1 MVRRSTI
8 FIFAMLVSGFS
19 LYTGI
24 FGSLTPV
31 LQRGIHVTLI
41 VALIF
46 LVHPSERGGI
56 FGRMLDLVFFVLI
69 IASGVYLYEAY
80 QTINQ
85 RIGYLNVWD
94 RLFGSLYIVVLLEAC
109 RRVVGWPLT
118 IIAALFLGY
127 GFFGYVVPGTF
138 GHGGYSLD
146 RITTTMYLT
155 TEGIFGPAAAAAA
168 TFVAIF
174 IIFGTF
180 LEKTGG
186 SQIFIDLATAI
197 GGRRRGGPAKVA
209 VFASALTGSI
219 NGSPVANVTTT
230 GIFTIPLM
238 KRVGY
243 KPHVSGAIESVASC
257 GGSVLPP
264 VMGVGAFVMSEMA
277 GIPYSEIVIAAVL
290 PAILYFLSIFF
301 VVDFEAAKRNLRGM
315 SRDELPD
322 LKQTLKR
329 SLVLLIP
336 LAVLVYFL
344 VFAKVSVTRAAL
356 YAIVASIVVGM
367 LSPGQRL
374 TWRGIVDIL
383 EVSAKRMLLVS
394 VACAAAG
401 LVVGIITL
409 TGIGLKLSGVLLSLG
424 ENSLFLS
431 LSLVM
436 LGTLVIGMGL
446 PPTPAYIVF
455 SVLSVP
461 ALLELGVGTLAAH
474 LFVFY
479 FASFAPITP
488 PVSLAAY
495 TAAGIS
501 GSKPMKTGLT
511 AFLFSL
517 PAFIIPFLFIYGPG
531 LLLEGE
537 AVSIILTFLTSALG
551 IVAFATVTVGW
562 FLSELKFWQRCLIA
576 VGALTLIVPGAHSD
590 AIGLGI
596 LGVALFQVVIA
607 RRRNAASSV
616 RSCV

>member
-46 LVHPSERGGI
+46 LVHPSKRGGVATRI
-56 FGRMLDLVFFVLI
+56 LDLILFALI

-94 RLFGSLYIVVLLEAC
+94 RLFGSIFIVVLLEAC

-118 IIAALFLGY
+118 IIAAVFLGY
-127 GFFGYVVPGTF
+127 GFFGYIVPGTF

-146 RITTTMYLT
+146 RIITTMYLT

-277 GIPYSEIVIAAVL
+277 GIAYSDIVIAAIL

-301 VVDFEAAKRNLRGM
+301 VVDFEAAKRQLRGM
-315 SRDELPD
+315 TKDELPD
-322 LKQTLKR
+322 IKATLKQ
-329 SLVLLIP
+329 SLVLIIP

-356 YAIVASIVVGM
+356 YSIVATVVVG
-367 LSPGQRL
+367 LFNPGRRL
-374 TWRGIVDIL
+374 TWRAIL
-383 EVSAKRMLLVS
+383 EILEISAKRMLLVS

-409 TGIGLKLSGVLLSLG
+409 TGVGLKLSGILLSLG
-424 ENSLFLS
+424 ENSLFIS
-431 LSLVM
+431 LGLVM

-461 ALLELGVGTLAAH
+461 ALLELGVSALAAH
-474 LFVFY
+474 MFVFY

-517 PAFIIPFLFIYGPG
+517 PAFMIPFLFVYGPG
-531 LLLEGE
+531 LLLEGST
-537 AVSIILTFLTSALG
+537 ASIVLVFITSALG

-562 FLSELKFWQRCLIA
+562 FISDLNILQRCLIA
-576 VGALTLIVPGAHSD
+576 IGAFTLIVPGVMTD
-590 AIGLGI
+590 IIGLAI
-596 LGVALFQVVIA
+596 IALVLVYVAVS
-607 RRRNAASSV
+607 RRKKLSQSV
-616 RSCV
+616 QGCA

>member
-1 MVRRSTI
+1 MVRHYTI
-8 FIFAMLVSGFS
+8 FLFAMLISGFS

-31 LQRGIHVTLI
+31 LQRGFHVTLI

-46 LVHPSERGGI
+46 LVHPLNKGGKFGQI
-56 FGRMLDLVFFVLI
+56 FDFFLFIVI
-69 IASGVYLYEAY
+69 IFSGIYLYEAY

-85 RIGYLNVWD
+85 RIGYLTIWD
-94 RLFGSLYIVVLLEAC
+94 RLFGSAFIIILLEAC

-118 IIAALFLGY
+118 IIALVFLAY
-127 GFFGYVVPGTF
+127 GFFGYVVPGGF
-138 GHGGYSLD
+138 GHGGYSVD
-146 RITTTMYLT
+146 RIVTTMFLT

-277 GIPYSEIVIAAVL
+277 GIAYADIVIAAIL
-290 PAILYFLSIFF
+290 PAILYFISIFF
-301 VVDFEAAKRNLRGM
+301 VVDFEAAKRQLKGL
-315 SRDELPD
+315 SKEDLPD
-322 LKQTLKR
+322 LRKTLKA
-329 SLVLLIP
+329 SLLLLIP
-336 LAVLVYFL
+336 LLVLVYFL
-344 VFAKVSVTRAAL
+344 VFAKVSVTRSALFAIAATI
-356 YAIVASIVVGM
+356 IVGFLNPAG
-367 LSPGQRL
+367 RL
-374 TWRGIVDIL
+374 TFKGIIEIL

-409 TGIGLKLSGVLLSLG
+409 SGVGLKLSGVLMSLG
-424 ENSLFLS
+424 ENSLLLS
-431 LSLVM
+431 LGLVM

-461 ALLELGVGTLAAH
+461 ALLELGVSALAAH

-495 TAAGIS
+495 TAAGIA
-501 GSKPMKTGLT
+501 GSKPMRTGLV

-517 PAFIIPFLFIYGPG
+517 PAFMIPFLFIYGPG
-531 LLLEGE
+531 LLLEGD
-537 AVSIILTFLTSALG
+537 VTSIAITFGTSALG
-551 IVAFATVTVGW
+551 IVAFAAVTVGW
-562 FLSELKFWQRCLIA
+562 FVFDLKIWQRALIA
-576 VGALTLIVPGAHSD
+576 IGAFTLIIPDGATD
-590 AIGLGI
+590 LIGMAIIAAI
-596 LGVALFQVVIA
+596 LLQILLY
-607 RRRNAASSV
+607 RRKVSPESLNGCA
-616 RSCV
+616 